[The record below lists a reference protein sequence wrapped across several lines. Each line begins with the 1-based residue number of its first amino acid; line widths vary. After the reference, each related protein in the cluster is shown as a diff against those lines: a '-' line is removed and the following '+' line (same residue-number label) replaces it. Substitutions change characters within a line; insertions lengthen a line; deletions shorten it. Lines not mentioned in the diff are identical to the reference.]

1 MEPISIFAMAF
12 LAIAGM
18 QSNQIEL
25 LESHNN
31 QLDAEITALG
41 VHNEAQEEKIQD
53 LEAWNLRMSGA
64 IAAIFAREKV
74 NHDDQSSMLESHE
87 NKIEYLMK
95 E

>member
-1 MEPISIFAMAF
+1 MEPISIFALAF
-12 LAIAGM
+12 LTIAGM

-31 QLDAEITALG
+31 QLDAEITALA

>member
-1 MEPISIFAMAF
+1 MEPISILALAF
-12 LAIAGM
+12 LTIAGV

-31 QLDAEITALG
+31 QLDVEITALG

-74 NHDDQSSMLESHE
+74 NHDDQSLLIESHE
-87 NKIEYLMK
+87 NKIEFLMK
-95 E
+95 K

>member
-1 MEPISIFAMAF
+1 MEPISILALAF
-12 LAIAGM
+12 LTIAGV

-31 QLDAEITALG
+31 QLDVEITALG

-74 NHDDQSSMLESHE
+74 NHDDQSSLIESHE
-87 NKIEYLMK
+87 NKIEFLMK
-95 E
+95 K